1 MLANYLTICARYPLF
16 FEYMLTDNE
25 KYGISFMIKNFNG
38 LKELSSRKDGT
49 MKLLKLYSNIKVL
62 EDPFLSNLDTLSSPL
77 HLRYIELLLTNDIFI
92 SQLNDIQKD
101 SLYFYLSEKASEK
114 RKNLSVYQG
123 YVLLEMSKSKRM
135 KTMSDYFTIIY
146 TR

>member
-1 MLANYLTICARYPLF
+1 MKRLMLANYLTICARYPLF

-77 HLRYIELLLTNDIFI
+77 HL
-92 SQLNDIQKD
+92 
-101 SLYFYLSEKASEK
+101 
-114 RKNLSVYQG
+114 
-123 YVLLEMSKSKRM
+123 
-135 KTMSDYFTIIY
+135 
-146 TR
+146 